1 MKSYFE
7 KLAKSLFDSPFQELS
22 KQEQKVVQSIAEDT
36 PIAENP
42 NEKFLEQLTLGDRI
56 SDRIAT
62 FVGSWT
68 FINGFLVFLIFWM
81 CLNSFI
87 FASLVQTFD
96 PYPFILLNLALSTLA
111 AIQAP
116 VIMMSQNRQAAKDK
130 VKSTLNYEVSLKT
143 DLEIIRLHEKLD
155 ALMKSQDVEIREDG
169 HP

>member
-7 KLAKSLFDSPFQELS
+7 KLAKSLFNSSFKDLS
-22 KQEQKVVQSIAEDT
+22 KPEQRVIQSIAEDT

-56 SDRIAT
+56 SDRIAS

-68 FINGFLVFLIFWM
+68 FINGFLVFLLFWIF
-81 CLNSFI
+81 LNSFI
-87 FASLVQTFD
+87 FASLVKTFD

-130 VKSTLNYEVSLKT
+130 IKSNLNYEVSLKT
-143 DLEIIRLHEKLD
+143 DLEIMRLHEKLD
-155 ALMKSQDVEIREDG
+155 ALMKNHQIAESKEASV
-169 HP
+169 

>member
-7 KLAKSLFDSPFQELS
+7 KLAKSLFNSPFQDLPES
-22 KQEQKVVQSIAEDT
+22 EQRVVQSIAEDT

-56 SDRIAT
+56 SDRIAS

-68 FINGFLVFLIFWM
+68 FINGFLVCLVFWM

-87 FASLVQTFD
+87 FASLIETFD

-116 VIMMSQNRQAAKDK
+116 VIMMSQNRQATKDK
-130 VKSTLNYEVSLKT
+130 IKSNLNYEVSLKT
-143 DLEIIRLHEKLD
+143 DLEIMRLHEKIDVLI
-155 ALMKSQDVEIREDG
+155 KSHQIEGSKETSV
-169 HP
+169 